1 MFLEISGGTCGKSQS
16 FSIHY
21 IDLSLIQILLM
32 NPYPGPHSV
41 IVMDNC
47 CIHKSEAI
55 NVLIEDMH
63 YMSSKALFFIY

>member
-1 MFLEISGGTCGKSQS
+1 
-16 FSIHY
+16 
-21 IDLSLIQILLM
+21 M

-55 NVLIEDMH
+55 NVLIEDMY